1 MKQEIE
7 YFERRFAELL
17 RGTTL
22 PMDAVMRYVGT
33 ASGKRLRPLL
43 VYQSARL
50 FGDINDCTRRTAL
63 FVELLHTA
71 TLIHDDVVDEADV
84 RRGQASVNARF
95 GNKTAVLAG
104 DYLLSKAMLL
114 LAEPTDGPILKVMLE
129 TAMTMSEGEMVQSEE
144 LGVRSEELGVGSEER
159 YLDIITRKTARLIQT
174 CCVCGAMGVLEPGER
189 EKLEKIGGLGL
200 NLGLVFQMRDDI
212 LDRDDPATTALAEKL
227 LPEYLNQTL
236 QSLEAL
242 AGVAKRPEVIEEF
255 RELTIFCA
263 ERKQ

>member
-1 MKQEIE
+1 MKQEME
-7 YFERRFAELL
+7 DFERRFAELL

-22 PMDAVMRYVGT
+22 PMDEVMRYVGT

-114 LAEPTDGPILKVMLE
+114 LAEPTDRPILKVMLE

-144 LGVRSEELGVGSEER
+144 LGVGSEER
-159 YLDIITRKTARLIQT
+159 YLDIITRKTAHLIQA

-189 EKLEKIGGLGL
+189 EKLEKIGGFGL
-200 NLGLVFQMRDDI
+200 NLGLVFQMRDDL
-212 LDRDDPATTALAEKL
+212 LDRDDPATAALAEKL